1 MKYGIVELNM
11 TFFLQLL
18 NTLLLLGFIVIV
30 FIGIPYY
37 MIKRL
42 KNTNDINKRLE
53 VIEMKIDKLE
63 NQKNELL

>member
-11 TFFLQLL
+11 SFFLQLL
-18 NTLLLLGFIVIV
+18 NTLLLLIFFVIV